1 MCDNSHLL
9 LSVYIDSYTC
19 CVSGSPV
26 AFVLLLY
33 AEGQPSRQLRCLRS
47 DVADVT
53 ELWDVM
59 SVKQW
64 LLVKTC

>member
-53 ELWDVM
+53 EL
-59 SVKQW
+59 
-64 LLVKTC
+64 